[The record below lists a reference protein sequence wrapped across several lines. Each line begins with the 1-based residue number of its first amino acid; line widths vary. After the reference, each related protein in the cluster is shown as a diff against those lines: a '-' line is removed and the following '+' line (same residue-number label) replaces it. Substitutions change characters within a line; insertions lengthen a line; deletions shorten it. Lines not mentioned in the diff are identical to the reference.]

1 MINCYLAPTMKKSR
15 KLYSLSQLSSAVF
28 FIMALVWLT
37 LGMSFV
43 YTAQHEWAKL
53 QKMSKKA
60 LPLSNAEKEIS
71 DLPGN
76 YAEEK
81 TPVNNTLSEE
91 FIHDHHSALH
101 FPVKLSTYH
110 KSEGADIYIAFHRE
124 LLVPPPNQL
133 YF

>member
-1 MINCYLAPTMKKSR
+1 MKKGL
-15 KLYSLSQLSSAVF
+15 KLYSFSQLFAAVF

-37 LGMSFV
+37 LGTSFV
-43 YTAQHEWAKL
+43 YSAQQEWAKL

-60 LPLSNAEKEIS
+60 SPLSNAENEAS
-71 DLPGN
+71 NLPGN
-76 YAEEK
+76 DAEGK

-91 FIHDHHSALH
+91 FIHEHHSAIH

-110 KSEGADIYIAFHRE
+110 NSESADIYIAFHRE

-133 YF
+133 